1 MSRTNYIL
9 PHSGIREIAKDLASS
24 IKTAQPQLVR
34 ANGNNSYTVAP
45 LSPKSYSFNTKD
57 ILKNSATDWEFEFL
71 GLSKILSCSAYSP
84 MLKQF
89 SDAINLEYNKDW
101 VLQAINDR
109 FPDTLLAVQ
118 NSDGRDYP
126 NNYNRGI
133 DSVVNLIF
141 GLVEMYAY
149 GFPFSKDKVVNYI
162 LKCKISSLFH
172 NDFPEIVSLS
182 LKNSGNYYSL
192 NEVVFADAY
201 QNLTAYTR
209 LYAINNLLGFLWM
222 PYFRKEIFSY
232 AGKKLTYTK
241 YACYVHDYLI
251 EKLRLTPNGVRNLYA
266 LSASKPTFFKTITS
280 FLFNNSLEKESSALI
295 RFLNHSDNISRLN
308 GYQLDLLYKIMRN
321 ELHYSFGKNIKDL
334 IAYLEMSEIIRKKL
348 GKQNACIL
356 NDWIVNTVVIKEN
369 KAARTMCDFKKR
381 HPKTWKSKVVQWAVN
396 HSDRWHRDVE
406 AADRIRLAN
415 EYASMAEQKWEPL
428 PKLEPDDKYAAF
440 SITELT
446 NALELT
452 LEGNTMRHCVSSYA
466 GYCLSGKSHIFS
478 VKENEKHSS
487 TLELRLR
494 NKSWAVNTNLGYQNT
509 HPDKNNTEAVA
520 AFVAKLNRGLKIN
533 SDNKRLDKRK

>member
-1 MSRTNYIL
+1 MN
-9 PHSGIREIAKDLASS
+9 
-24 IKTAQPQLVR
+24 V
-34 ANGNNSYTVAP
+34 
-45 LSPKSYSFNTKD
+45 
-57 ILKNSATDWEFEFL
+57 SAFS
-71 GLSKILSCSAYSP
+71 LSK
-84 MLKQF
+84 
-89 SDAINLEYNKDW
+89 
-101 VLQAINDR
+101 
-109 FPDTLLAVQ
+109 
-118 NSDGRDYP
+118 
-126 NNYNRGI
+126 
-133 DSVVNLIF
+133 VVNLIF

-149 GFPFSKDKVVNYI
+149 GLPFSKDKVVNYI

-182 LKNSGNYYSL
+182 LKNSGNYYNL

-334 IAYLEMSEIIRKKL
+334 VAYLEMIEIIRKKL
-348 GKQNACIL
+348 GKQNAGIL

-466 GYCLSGKSHIFS
+466 GYCLAGKSHIFS
-478 VKENEKHSS
+478 VKENGEHSS

-509 HPDKNNTEAVA
+509 QPDKSNTEAVA
-520 AFVAKLNRGLKIN
+520 AFVAKLNRTLKT
-533 SDNKRLDKRK
+533 KRLDKRK